1 MREHINRLNGSHLV
15 VVVHQLQV
23 ASLGSRVATYIHD
36 AVRSRIQDY
45 VHYIRMHSGTWRV
58 GDDYVWATVL
68 GDEFVGQNILHVACI
83 EEGILDVVH
92 LRIHLCIL
100 YGLWYVLDTDYLL
113 CLVSHEVGDGS
124 RAGVEVVNQLVSGE
138 VGKLA
143 SHAIKVV
150 SLLGVS
156 LIETLWTH
164 LELQILHQ
172 LEDVVVALEEDEI
185 QVVDGVISL
194 LVVHVH
200 ER

>member
-1 MREHINRLNGSHLV
+1 MREHIYRLNGSHLV
-15 VVVHQLQV
+15 VVIHQLQV
-23 ASLGSRVATYIHD
+23 ASLGSWVAAYIYD

-58 GDDYVWATVL
+58 GDDDVWTTVL
-68 GDEFVGQNILHVACI
+68 GDEFVGQNILHIACI
-83 EEGILDVVH
+83 EEGVLNVVY

-124 RAGVEVVNQLVSGE
+124 GTGVEVINQLVAGE

-143 SHAIKVV
+143 SHAVEVV
-150 SLLGVS
+150 SLLGVG

-172 LEDVVVALEEDEI
+172 LEDVVVALEEAEL
-185 QVVDGVISL
+185 QVVDGIVAL

-200 ER
+200 E

>member
-1 MREHINRLNGSHLV
+1 
-15 VVVHQLQV
+15 
-23 ASLGSRVATYIHD
+23 
-36 AVRSRIQDY
+36 
-45 VHYIRMHSGTWRV
+45 MHSGTWRV
-58 GDDYVWATVL
+58 GDDDIWATVL
-68 GDEFVGQNILHVACI
+68 GDEVIGQDIFHIACI

-100 YGLWYVLDTDYLL
+100 DSLWHVFDADYLL

-124 RAGVEVVNQLVSGE
+124 RAGVEVVDQLVSGE

-143 SHAIKVV
+143 SYAVEVV
-150 SLLGVS
+150 SLLSVG

-164 LELQILHQ
+164 LEFQVLHQ